1 MQSRRALG
9 KKKILADV
17 LLICALLAVALSVFL
32 ITELSRGEGAE
43 VVVSIDGEEVARYPL
58 DEDGEYSLNG
68 GTNIMVVSEGEAYIR
83 EASCPDGLCVGQGR
97 ISRTGQTVVCLPNRL
112 MLEIVGA
119 EDPDVELEAR

>member
-97 ISRTGQTVVCLPNRL
+97 ISRAGQTVVCLPNRL